1 MSNVKVEK
9 QAPVAWKNAHAPNG
23 LLRFM
28 TQKQYDANPNL
39 QKYYEPFS
47 CAECEKLKA
56 ERDELAAQVEKMR
69 EFLQFLWRDAP
80 LNEYTFARL
89 EEMIALPDLSTGILN
104 RVRAEALN
112 AKRYRWLREQHWKT
126 SDLCAVSHPNVS
138 VKLGY
143 ECPSG
148 ERLDV
153 LIDRALAADMEA
165 GK

>member
-89 EEMIALPDLSTGILN
+89 EEMIALPDLSTSILN
-104 RVRAEALN
+104 RVRAET
-112 AKRYRWLREQHWKT
+112 LRKAAELVI
-126 SDLCAVSHPNVS
+126 DLGDDSS
-138 VKLGY
+138 T
-143 ECPSG
+143 
-148 ERLDV
+148 LDARTLTIV
-153 LIDRALAADMEA
+153 AHSIRALAADMEA
-165 GK
+165 GKCQVY